1 MDGVDV
7 PMTLTTNQQSSP
19 KFPLKICYHE
29 IYANGIH
36 PDARFPRDR
45 YVKLLQQLTTHSQ
58 TGMFDFVEP
67 KQASKSDL
75 LIAHDSK
82 YVNDFLTQNLT
93 EKEIRRI
100 GLTPW
105 TQVYPENIV
114 SNGRCNYRPE
124 TCERIWWNRRKH
136 GRRNYPHTMIS
147 AQDIVSSMT

>member
-1 MDGVDV
+1 MDSVDV

-29 IYANGIH
+29 IYTNGIH

-58 TGMFDFVEP
+58 RGMFDFIEP

-105 TQVYPENIV
+105 TQ
-114 SNGRCNYRPE
+114 
-124 TCERIWWNRRKH
+124 
-136 GRRNYPHTMIS
+136 
-147 AQDIVSSMT
+147 DIIPRLSLIHI